1 MFKKI
6 IIVLLC
12 LYSPISL
19 SEQVSEERFQKLV
32 QAWDLLIP
40 EDAYDFVPEK
50 VDYKIMNDP
59 EFQEKLEDAGKKIN
73 NLIDGKTIELA
84 GFMVPIEVNGTNV
97 SKFLLVP
104 EAGQCI
110 HVPPPPISQTVL
122 VNTKDNPTKLR
133 DIYIPVIVSGKIL
146 AGTQSYDMSNSL
158 ANDSNP
164 VDIARSQVYNNI
176 DSGYTLTEVT
186 NVDVLTYSDNDSFE

>member
-1 MFKKI
+1 MLKKLF
-6 IIVLLC
+6 IVLLF
-12 LYSPISL
+12 LNSSIVF
-19 SEQVSEERFQKLV
+19 SEKVSDERLQELV
-32 QAWDLLIP
+32 DAWDLLIP

-50 VDYKIMNDP
+50 VDYKMMNDP
-59 EFQEKLEDAGKKIN
+59 KFQKKLDEAGKKIN
-73 NLIDGKTIELA
+73 KKINNKEIELA
-84 GFMVPIEVNGTNV
+84 GFMVPIEVSGSNV

-122 VNTKDNPTKLR
+122 VNTKENPAKLR

-146 AGTQSYDMSNSL
+146 VGTQSNDMSNSV

-164 VDIARSQVYNNI
+164 IDVARSQVFNNV

-186 NVDVLTYSDNDSFE
+186 KVDVLTYSDNDSFE

>member
-1 MFKKI
+1 MLKKLF
-6 IIVLLC
+6 IVLLF
-12 LYSPISL
+12 LNSSITF
-19 SEQVSEERFQKLV
+19 SEQVSDERLQQLV
-32 QAWDLLIP
+32 DGWDLLIP
-40 EDAYDFVPEK
+40 EDAYDFVPDK
-50 VDYKIMNDP
+50 VNYKIMNDP
-59 EFQEKLEDAGKKIN
+59 EFQKKLDEAGKKIN
-73 NLIDGKTIELA
+73 NEVNGKEMELA

-122 VNTKDNPTKLR
+122 VNIKDNPTKLR
-133 DIYIPVIVSGKIL
+133 DIYIPVIVSGKISV
-146 AGTQSYDMSNSL
+146 GVQSNDISNSV

-164 VDIARSQVYNNI
+164 IDIASSQVFGNV

-186 NVDVLTYSDNDSFE
+186 KIDVLTYSDNDDFE

>member
-1 MFKKI
+1 MLKKLF
-6 IIVLLC
+6 IVLLF
-12 LYSPISL
+12 LNSSIAF
-19 SEQVSEERFQKLV
+19 SEKVSDERLQELV
-32 QAWDLLIP
+32 DAWGLLIP

-50 VDYKIMNDP
+50 VDYKMMNDP
-59 EFQEKLEDAGKKIN
+59 RFQKKLDEAGKKIN
-73 NLIDGKTIELA
+73 NKINNKEIELA
-84 GFMVPIEVNGTNV
+84 GFMVPIEIKGSEV

-110 HVPPPPISQTVL
+110 HVPPPSISQTVL
-122 VNTKDNPTKLR
+122 VNTKENPVKLR

-146 AGTQSYDMSNSL
+146 VGTQSNDMSNSV

-164 VDIARSQVYNNI
+164 IDIARSQVFNNV

-186 NVDVLTYSDNDSFE
+186 KVDVLTYSDNDSFE